1 MTLRTGLVLA
11 RVVFIGM
18 LALYAEQVLAQERYD
33 PTTDPSVAS
42 YLTCIQLASGGG
54 DNSNV
59 PDVSQFDN
67 VGYVTWADGTT
78 KAILCQDID
87 K

>member
-1 MTLRTGLVLA
+1 MRLEQFVIIVMLTLLCTG
-11 RVVFIGM
+11 RVH
-18 LALYAEQVLAQERYD
+18 AQERYD
-33 PTTDPSVAS
+33 PTADPSVSS

-54 DNSNV
+54 DNSSV

-78 KAILCQDID
+78 KAILCQDVD